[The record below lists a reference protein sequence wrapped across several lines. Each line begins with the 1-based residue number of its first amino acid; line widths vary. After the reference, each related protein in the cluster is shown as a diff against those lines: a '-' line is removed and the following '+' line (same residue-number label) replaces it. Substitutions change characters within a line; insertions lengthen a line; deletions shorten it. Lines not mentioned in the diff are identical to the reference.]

1 MHTPHWSRDAAIE
14 AISADIWRYL
24 THVGRPEPDLQLDA
38 AALLQMPPS
47 EMLTLALA
55 HFILSPDVRRLLE
68 GMGALMRRLARTTVD
83 EEERSADRIRG
94 PIQWDPTLAAQTE
107 TGIRH
112 IYVTAP
118 ARRAFDTPEN
128 QVLVAALAAIVDV
141 GRRTGWDR
149 LGEAHLA
156 GEVRR
161 RRLGAQEWLSRR
173 ALSEIPPRPPSPRT
187 LNRVSTGRARQ
198 RYQPAV
204 DVVRHHQTI
213 IRHLEPAAIR
223 AAIEEH
229 ALVTANDDVLFELLC
244 GCGIERAL
252 REDGWEI
259 SAPRLLPAKRFLTA
273 RRADTRIEVYYQR
286 GDLPLAKGAVYE
298 QVQREHG
305 FPTVSR
311 LRPDFVLR
319 INRADGQRWIVV
331 EVKGGPK
338 RSVRDSARAALVDLL
353 AYRRDYHETLDDT
366 PHPYGLGIAWG
377 TNLDPVE
384 TPEVVLCSWDRIA
397 PALRLV
403 TDD

>member
-1 MHTPHWSRDAAIE
+1 MHTPPWSRDAAIE
-14 AISADIWRYL
+14 AVGADIWRYL
-24 THVGRPEPDLQLDA
+24 THVARSEPELQLDA

-47 EMLTLALA
+47 ELLTLAHA
-55 HFILSPDVRRLLE
+55 HFILSPDVSRLLE
-68 GMGALMRRLARTTVD
+68 SMGGLMRRLATTTVD

-94 PIQWDPTLAAQTE
+94 PIQWGPTLAAQTG

-112 IYVTAP
+112 VYVTAP

-161 RRLGAQEWLSRR
+161 RRLEAQEWLSRR
-173 ALSEIPPRPPSPRT
+173 ALSAVAPRPPSPRM
-187 LNRVSTGRARQ
+187 LNRVSTGRARR

-204 DVVRHHQTI
+204 EVLRRHQAMVR
-213 IRHLEPAAIR
+213 RLEPAAIR
-223 AAIEEH
+223 TAIEEH
-229 ALVTANDDVLFELLC
+229 ALVTSNDDVLFELLC
-244 GCGIERAL
+244 GFGIERAL
-252 REDGWEI
+252 QRDGWKI
-259 SAPRLLPAKRFLTA
+259 SAPGLLPARRFLTA
-273 RRADTRIEVYYQR
+273 RRGDTRLEVYYQR
-286 GDLPLAKGAVYE
+286 GDLPLAKGALYE

-319 INRADGQRWIVV
+319 IENADGHRWVVV

-338 RSVRDSARAALVDLL
+338 RSVRDSARAALLDLL
-353 AYRRDYHETLDDT
+353 AYRRDYDAILDDT

-377 TNLDPVE
+377 AKLDPVE

-397 PALRLV
+397 PALRLLI
-403 TDD
+403 DG